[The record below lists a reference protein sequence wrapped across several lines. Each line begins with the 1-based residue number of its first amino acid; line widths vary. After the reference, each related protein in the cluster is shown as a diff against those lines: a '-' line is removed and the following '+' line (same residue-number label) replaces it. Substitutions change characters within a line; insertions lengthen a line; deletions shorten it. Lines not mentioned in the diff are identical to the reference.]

1 MKYSMYNVV
10 WYDGVD
16 AYATKF
22 VLPENEKEAKKDIG
36 IWWEKGGWSG
46 EILKL
51 DKLYGMALE
60 NIIALRNENDEQIN
74 TFNYF
79 EEMYF

>member
-10 WYDGVD
+10 WYDGVE
-16 AYATKF
+16 AYVSKF
-22 VLPENEKEAKKDIG
+22 VLPENEKEAKNDLLD
-36 IWWEKGGWSG
+36 WWDNDG

-51 DKLYGMALE
+51 DKLYSVSLGNIIDLRTGDNE
-60 NIIALRNENDEQIN
+60 NIT
-74 TFNYF
+74 TFERF

>member
-10 WYDGVD
+10 WYDGVG
-16 AYATKF
+16 AYVTNY

-36 IWWEKGGWSG
+36 IWWEKSG
-46 EILKL
+46 YDGEVLKL
-51 DKLYGMALE
+51 DKLYGMSLE
-60 NIIALRNENDEQIN
+60 NIIALRNGNDEEIR